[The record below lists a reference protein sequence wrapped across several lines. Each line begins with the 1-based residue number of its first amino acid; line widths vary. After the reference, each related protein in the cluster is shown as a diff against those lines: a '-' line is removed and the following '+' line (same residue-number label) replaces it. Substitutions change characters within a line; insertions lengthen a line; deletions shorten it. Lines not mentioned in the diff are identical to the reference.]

1 MTTRAFSGEQIELRH
16 GDHHA
21 VVVEVGAGL
30 RSYDL
35 GERRIVDGYG
45 TDELPSGSRG
55 EILMPWPNRV
65 RDGRYEW
72 EGSALQLDIS
82 EVPYHNAMH
91 GLLAWRNWTV
101 AEREAARVVMSHV
114 LHPTPGYPFELAVA
128 MTYELGD
135 GGLTVTASA
144 INEGETACPFGWGF
158 HPYLAAPGPELID
171 DCEIR
176 LPAASVQLVDE
187 QLIPYAHE
195 PVAGGEHDFR
205 ESRLLG
211 STKLDHCFLD
221 LLRDSDQLARATIA
235 GPAGTTTLWSDAACP
250 FLQVYSGDT
259 LEPAQRRHGLAV
271 EPMSC
276 APNAF
281 VSGEGLIRL
290 APGERYRAICGISPS

>member
-1 MTTRAFSGEQIELRH
+1 
-16 GDHHA
+16 
-21 VVVEVGAGL
+21 
-30 RSYDL
+30 
-35 GERRIVDGYG
+35 
-45 TDELPSGSRG
+45 
-55 EILMPWPNRV
+55 
-65 RDGRYEW
+65 
-72 EGSALQLDIS
+72 
-82 EVPYHNAMH
+82 MH

-101 AEREAARVVMSHV
+101 AERDSARVVMSHV
-114 LHPTPGYPFELAVA
+114 LHPTPGYPFELAVE

-144 INEGETACPFGWGF
+144 INEGETACPFGYGF
-158 HPYLAAPGPELID
+158 HPYLAPPGPELID

-176 LPAASVQLVDE
+176 LPGASVQLVDE

-205 ESRLLG
+205 EPRVLG
-211 STKLDHCFLD
+211 PRMLDHCFLD
-221 LLRDSDQLARATIA
+221 LLRDSDRLARATIA

-250 FLQVYSGDT
+250 FLQVYTGDT
-259 LEPAQRRHGLAV
+259 LELAQRRHGLAV

-290 APGERYRAICGISPS
+290 APGERYLAACGISTS